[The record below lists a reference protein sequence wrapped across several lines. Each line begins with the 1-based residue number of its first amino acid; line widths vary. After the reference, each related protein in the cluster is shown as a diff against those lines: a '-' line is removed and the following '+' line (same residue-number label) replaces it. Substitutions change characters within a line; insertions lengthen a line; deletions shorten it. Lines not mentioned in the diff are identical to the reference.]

1 MDDNPERSDSTVVGP
16 PVAPILEVV
25 QGNEQGRI
33 VRLKLRTRLGRERD
47 NELVLTD
54 PRVSRYHAVI
64 ELDDGRW
71 VVRDQS
77 SANGTFVNGK
87 RISAGRVLQPDDR
100 IVVGDTEM
108 VFQPSRVGAG
118 ARVEPT
124 MPGTSR
130 VAAAA
135 PRPVPRRPRWGW
147 PWIALV
153 GILMLVILAFVVFT
167 SRLGLNVVGPVAG
180 VTAEPVPGLAGDY
193 VLVYE
198 DDFSDPNSGW
208 DDAFDRH
215 SIKQYGNNKYFI
227 ELTTSNLVAWGLANR
242 DVADFRLE
250 VEATQESGP
259 NNNGFGVL
267 FRFADRDNYYR
278 FDISGE
284 GYFLVSKFLQG
295 EWTTLIP
302 WTATSALNVGQT
314 TNKLLVEAIGDRI
327 RLFANGVEIGQTTD
341 DSLTHGNFGFFA
353 NTFTEANLIV
363 SFDNIKLWVP
373 RGEGVAMI
381 PTATPTMRPVAT
393 PTAGATAGAGEDLTP
408 VASAT
413 PTPPGATSTPQ
424 PVATATLT
432 PVSSPTPLPL
442 PEYTSRDAPPARN
455 AVVLTGRFFFPV
467 FDGESGTFN
476 IYACDPNGANR
487 ELLIREAS
495 QPAVN
500 ADGQRIVY
508 RSWKADSRGLIER
521 AIAGGNEWRFN
532 TFFEAA
538 RPVFAPDGQSF
549 LFHSREAGEP
559 AAIYGTVG
567 DQYSVLRREGGPIQ
581 GQSPAWIDSKR
592 FVYQGCLGNAC
603 GLIVSNVD
611 GSFPLQITQDPGDTN
626 PDVSSDGQHVVF
638 MSRRNGN
645 WDVYRVGID
654 GSNLTRLT
662 TDLADDGLPVWS
674 PDGKTVAFV
683 SDRDGVWEMWAMDGD
698 GDNERPLFELQGA
711 VDGIV
716 SLDVANSRG
725 WVEEHIDW
733 SP

>member
-1 MDDNPERSDSTVVGP
+1 LEDKPDRSDSTVVGP

-47 NELVLTD
+47 NEVVLTD
-54 PRVSRYHAVI
+54 PRVSRYHAII
-64 ELDDGRW
+64 ELDDSRW
-71 VVRDQS
+71 IVRDQN

-100 IVVGDTEM
+100 VVVGDTEM

-124 MPGTSR
+124 LPGASR
-130 VAAAA
+130 DVAAA
-135 PRPVPRRPRWGW
+135 PRAMARHPRWGW
-147 PWIALV
+147 LWIVLGGV
-153 GILMLVILAFVVFT
+153 VMLVILAFVIFAGGLGPSIVVPIVGAT
-167 SRLGLNVVGPVAG
+167 PESALGLG
-180 VTAEPVPGLAGDY
+180 GDY

-215 SIKQYGNNKYFI
+215 SIKQYGNNKYYI

-242 DVADFRLE
+242 DVADFRLQ
-250 VEATQESGP
+250 VEATQEAGP
-259 NNNGFGVL
+259 NNNGFGIL
-267 FRFADRDNYYR
+267 FRFVDRDNYYR

-284 GYFLVSKFLQG
+284 GYYLLSKFYAG

-302 WTATSALNVGQT
+302 WTAASALNVGQA
-314 TNKLLVEAIGDRI
+314 TNNLMVEAIGQRI
-327 RLFANGVEIGQTTD
+327 RLFANGVEIAQTTD

-381 PTATPTMRPVAT
+381 PTATSTPRPKAT
-393 PTAGATAGAGEDLTP
+393 PTGTAVAGDREDATP
-408 VASAT
+408 VASPT
-413 PTPPGATSTPQ
+413 PTLADATNTPV
-424 PVATATLT
+424 PIATAEPT
-432 PVSSPTPLPL
+432 VVISPTPLPL
-442 PEYTSRDAPPARN
+442 PDYTSRDAPAARN

-467 FDGESGTFN
+467 YDDQVGTFN
-476 IYACDPNGANR
+476 IFVCDPSGANR
-487 ELLIREAS
+487 QLLIRDAS

-500 ADGQRIVY
+500 PDGQRIVY
-508 RSWKADSRGLIER
+508 RSWKADNRGLIER
-521 AIAGGNEWRFN
+521 ATAGGPEWRFN
-532 TFFEAA
+532 TFFESA

-559 AAIYGTVG
+559 AAVYRTVG
-567 DQYSVLRREGGPIQ
+567 DKYEVLRRDGGPIQ
-581 GQSPAWIDSKR
+581 GQSPAWVDPKR
-592 FVYQGCLGNAC
+592 FIYQGCLGNAC
-603 GLIVSNVD
+603 GLIVSNLD
-611 GSFPLQITQDPGDTN
+611 GSFPQQITQDPGDTN
-626 PDVSSDGQHVVF
+626 PDVSPDGQQVVF
-638 MSRRNGN
+638 MSRRSGN
-645 WDVYRVGID
+645 WDIYRVGID

-662 TDLADDGLPVWS
+662 TDPANDGLPIWS

-698 GDNERPLFELQGA
+698 GDNERPLFELGGTI
-711 VDGIV
+711 DGVV
-716 SLDVANSRG
+716 SVDVANSRG
-725 WVEEHIDW
+725 WVEERIDW

>member
-1 MDDNPERSDSTVVGP
+1 LNEHSERGDSTVVGP

-33 VRLKLRTRLGRERD
+33 VRLKLRTRVGRERD

-54 PRVSRYHAVI
+54 PRVSRYHAII
-64 ELDDGRW
+64 ELDDNRW
-71 VVRDQS
+71 VVRDQN
-77 SANGTFVNGK
+77 SANGTFVNAK

-118 ARVEPT
+118 SRVEPT
-124 MPGTSR
+124 MPGTSPE
-130 VAAAA
+130 AAGAA
-135 PRPVPRRPRWGW
+135 RAGARRPRWGW
-147 PWIALV
+147 QWLLAGGLAL
-153 GILMLVILAFVVFT
+153 LVVVAVIIVVAG
-167 SRLGLNVVGPVAG
+167 SGLSIVGPTSGVTSGSVAG
-180 VTAEPVPGLAGDY
+180 LASDY

-215 SIKQYGNNKYFI
+215 SIKQYGNNKYYI
-227 ELTTSNLVAWGLANR
+227 EITTSNLVAWGLANR

-250 VEATQESGP
+250 VDATQEAGP
-259 NNNGFGVL
+259 NNNGFGIL
-267 FRFADRDNYYR
+267 FRFQDRDNYYR

-284 GYFLVSKFLQG
+284 GYFLLSKFYRG

-302 WTATSALNVGQT
+302 WTASSALNVGQA
-314 TNKLLVEAIGDRI
+314 TNRLMVEAIGNRI
-327 RLFANGVEIGQTTD
+327 RLFANGTEIGQTTD
-341 DSLTHGNFGFFA
+341 DALGHGNFGFFA

-381 PTATPTMRPVAT
+381 PTPTR
-393 PTAGATAGAGEDLTP
+393 TP
-408 VASAT
+408 VSAT
-413 PTPPGATSTPQ
+413 PTTASAPGGTQQPAPEASLTATSSGATSTPTAI
-424 PVATATLT
+424 VAAVPT

-442 PEYTSRDAPPARN
+442 PDYTSRDAPPARN
-455 AVVLTGRFFFPV
+455 AVILTGRFFFPLY
-467 FDGESGTFN
+467 DPERGTFD
-476 IYACDPNGANR
+476 IYACDPDGANR
-487 ELLIREAS
+487 ELVVREAS

-508 RSWKADSRGLIER
+508 RSWRADGRGLVER
-521 AIAGGNEWRFN
+521 AVSGGAEWRFN
-532 TFFEAA
+532 SYFEAA
-538 RPVFAPDGQSF
+538 RPAFAPDGQSF

-559 AAIYGTVG
+559 AAIYHTTGER
-567 DQYSVLRREGGPIQ
+567 YEVLRRDGAPIQ
-581 GQSPAWIDSKR
+581 GQSPAWVDSKR
-592 FVYQGCLGNAC
+592 FVYQGCLGNTC
-603 GLIVSNVD
+603 GLIVSNLD
-611 GSFPLQITQDPGDTN
+611 GSFPQQITQDPGDTN
-626 PDVSSDGQHVVF
+626 PDVSPDGQQVVF
-638 MSRRNGN
+638 MSRRGNN

-662 TDLADDGLPVWS
+662 TDPGDDGLPIWS

-683 SDRDGVWEMWAMDGD
+683 SNRDGMWEMWAMDGD
-698 GDNERPLFELQGA
+698 GDNERPLFDLKGTI
-711 VDGIV
+711 DGVV

-725 WVEEHIDW
+725 WVEEHLDW

>member
-1 MDDNPERSDSTVVGP
+1 MNDHPERGDSTVVGP

-33 VRLKLRTRLGRERD
+33 VRLKLRTRVGRERD

-54 PRVSRYHAVI
+54 PRVSRYHAII
-64 ELDDGRW
+64 ELDDSRW
-71 VVRDQS
+71 VVRDQN

-118 ARVEPT
+118 SRVEPT
-124 MPGTSR
+124 MPGTSPEVAIAAR
-130 VAAAA
+130 AAA
-135 PRPVPRRPRWGW
+135 RRPRWGW
-147 PWIALV
+147 QWILV
-153 GILMLVILAFVVFT
+153 GGLAVLVIVAGIIFAVGSGLTIVGPT
-167 SRLGLNVVGPVAG
+167 SGVTPAPVAG
-180 VTAEPVPGLAGDY
+180 LASDY

-215 SIKQYGNNKYFI
+215 SIKQYGNNKYYI

-250 VEATQESGP
+250 VDATQEAGP
-259 NNNGFGVL
+259 NNNGFGIL
-267 FRFADRDNYYR
+267 FRFQDRDNYYR

-284 GYFLVSKFLQG
+284 GYFLVSKFYRG
-295 EWTTLIP
+295 EWTTLVP
-302 WTATSALNVGQT
+302 WTASSALNVGQA
-314 TNKLLVEAIGDRI
+314 TNRLMVEAVGNRI
-327 RLFANGVEIGQTTD
+327 RLFANGTEIGQTTD
-341 DSLTHGNFGFFA
+341 DSLSHGNFGFFA
-353 NTFTEANLIV
+353 NTFTEPNLIV

-381 PTATPTMRPVAT
+381 PTPTRTPP
-393 PTAGATAGAGEDLTP
+393 GATATAIDAPGGTQPPGAD
-408 VASAT
+408 ASAT
-413 PTPPGATSTPQ
+413 TAPPGATSTSTAVA
-424 PVATATLT
+424 VATPT
-432 PVSSPTPLPL
+432 PVSSPTPVPL
-442 PEYTSRDAPPARN
+442 PDYTSRDAPPARN
-455 AVVLTGRFFFPV
+455 AVVLTGRIFFPV
-467 FDGESGTFN
+467 YDPGRGTFD

-508 RSWKADSRGLIER
+508 RSWRADGRGLVER
-521 AIAGGNEWRFN
+521 AVSGGPEWRFN
-532 TFFEAA
+532 SYFEAA

-559 AAIYGTVG
+559 AAIYRTVG
-567 DQYSVLRREGGPIQ
+567 ERYEVLRRDGSPIQ
-581 GQSPAWIDSKR
+581 GQSPAWVDAKR

-603 GLIVSNVD
+603 GLIVSNLD
-611 GSFPLQITQDPGDTN
+611 GSFPQQITQDPGDTN
-626 PDVSSDGQHVVF
+626 PDVSPDGQQVVF
-638 MSRRNGN
+638 MSRRGGN
-645 WDVYRVGID
+645 WDIYRVGID

-662 TDLADDGLPVWS
+662 TDAGDDGLPVWS

-683 SDRDGVWEMWAMDGD
+683 SNRDGVWEMWAMDGD
-698 GDNERPLFELQGA
+698 GDNERPLFDLNGTI
-711 VDGIV
+711 DGIV

-725 WVEEHIDW
+725 WVEERLDW